1 MIRID
6 KTLFIGSESYVPPT
20 MRIMALRLEAFC
32 ASNDGAANT
41 EDYLEKDIWAEEDF
55 WGL

>member
-32 ASNDGAANT
+32 ASNNDAANT